1 VWIFEQKIKTYLAK
15 MKEKQL
21 AEFTDQELLEEA
33 KKDKLSPIVTAL
45 FIGFLAGIAMVGVGA
60 SFWGFTSPDV
70 NTSVF
75 NATGFI
81 AAIIPL
87 YFIYRMLKGSKRN
100 EEVEK
105 LLQERGL
112 K

>member
-1 VWIFEQKIKTYLAK
+1 

-21 AEFTDQELLEEA
+21 AEFTDQELLDEA

-45 FIGFLAGIAMVGVGA
+45 FIGFMAGVVIYSTVKG
-60 SFWGFTSPDV
+60 SWGFL
-70 NTSVF
+70 
-75 NATGFI
+75 ATG
-81 AAIIPL
+81 IPL
-87 YFIYRMLKGSKRN
+87 YFIYHLVKGSKRN